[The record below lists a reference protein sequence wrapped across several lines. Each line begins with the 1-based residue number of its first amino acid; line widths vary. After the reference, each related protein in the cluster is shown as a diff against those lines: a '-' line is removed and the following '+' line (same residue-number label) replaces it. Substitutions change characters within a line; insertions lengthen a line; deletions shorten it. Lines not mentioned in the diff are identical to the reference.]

1 MRKFEVIQEDTNK
14 ADFYLFPEL
23 CKGCGLC
30 KEKCPKECLVWSD
43 KLGLYGTPTVIPK
56 DKESCIACGICQITC
71 PDCAILI
78 EKKKKKKTN

>member
-1 MRKFEVIQEDTNK
+1 MRKFEVVTEDTNK
-14 ADFYLFPEL
+14 AHFHLFPEL

-30 KEKCPKECLVWSD
+30 KEKCPKDCLVWSD
-43 KLGLYGTPTVIPK
+43 KLGLFGTPTVIPK

-78 EKKKKKKTN
+78 EKKDKKKPS